1 MRIKYEDE
9 AWLACHPEDLWLFD
23 KLILS
28 KKLGYNCGP
37 VGVNVPAPGNYI
49 VRPCVNCMGMGQGAT
64 IHYITDESEHLPVG
78 HFWCEIFTGRH
89 LSVDYKIDNKGR
101 HISQDLT
108 VEGFR
113 NDGDPI
119 WKFSK
124 WKQVDDNIPL
134 HPLLLNIQGKYDYI
148 NCEYIGNKLIEV
160 HLRPNN
166 DMHNSTEVIPV
177 WTKTTTP
184 PGYEFVEDKD
194 FNRLGFFVK
203 KVT

>member
-1 MRIKYEDE
+1 
-9 AWLACHPEDLWLFD
+9 
-23 KLILS
+23 
-28 KKLGYNCGP
+28 
-37 VGVNVPAPGNYI
+37 
-49 VRPCVNCMGMGQGAT
+49 MGMGQGAT
-64 IHYITDESEHLPVG
+64 IHYITDESDHLPLG
-78 HFWCEIFTGRH
+78 YFWCEIFAGRH

-101 HISQDLT
+101 YISQDLT

-113 NDGDPI
+113 NNGDPM

-166 DMHNSTEVIPV
+166 DMHNSTEIIPV